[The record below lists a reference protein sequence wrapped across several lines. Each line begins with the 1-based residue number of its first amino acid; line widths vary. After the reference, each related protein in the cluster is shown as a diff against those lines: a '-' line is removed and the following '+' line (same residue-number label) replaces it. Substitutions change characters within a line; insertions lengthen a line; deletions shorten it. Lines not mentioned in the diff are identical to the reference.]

1 MKKYFDIFVRFC
13 RVGALTFGGGLSMLP
28 IIERELSEGEKPYL
42 EKEAISDNYA
52 MAQCAPGIIAVNTSI
67 LCGYQI
73 GGTLGGIVAAFGVC
87 VPSVIIILI
96 IATVMS
102 SFMTNHYV
110 AIALMGIRSG
120 VCALILNTIM
130 GLWKKSIIDKIT
142 FGIFAFAL
150 MLLVIVDLSPVYSVF
165 LGAFLGIAAHL
176 IMNRKSV
183 TK

>member
-1 MKKYFDIFVRFC
+1 
-13 RVGALTFGGGLSMLP
+13 MLP

-96 IATVMS
+96 IAAVMS

-150 MLLVIVDLSPVYSVF
+150 VLLMVVDLSPVYSVF

-176 IMNRKSV
+176 IMNRKRV

>member
-1 MKKYFDIFVRFC
+1 
-13 RVGALTFGGGLSMLP
+13 MLP

-96 IATVMS
+96 IAAVMS

-150 MLLVIVDLSPVYSVF
+150 VLLMVVDLSPVYSVF
-165 LGAFLGIAAHL
+165 LGAFLGITAHL
-176 IMNRKSV
+176 IMNKKSV

>member
-1 MKKYFDIFVRFC
+1 MSRRRPYFRRRAVNVAHYRTRIVRG
-13 RVGALTFGGGLSMLP
+13 R
-28 IIERELSEGEKPYL
+28 KPYL

>member
-1 MKKYFDIFVRFC
+1 
-13 RVGALTFGGGLSMLP
+13 
-28 IIERELSEGEKPYL
+28 
-42 EKEAISDNYA
+42 
-52 MAQCAPGIIAVNTSI
+52 MAQCAPDIIAVYTRI
-67 LCGYQI
+67 LFGYLI
-73 GGTLGGIVAAFGVC
+73 GGTIGGIVAAFGVC

-176 IMNRKSV
+176 IMNMKSV

>member
-1 MKKYFDIFVRFC
+1 
-13 RVGALTFGGGLSMLP
+13 MLP

-87 VPSVIIILI
+87 VPSVIIILL
-96 IATVMS
+96 IAAVMS

-150 MLLVIVDLSPVYSVF
+150 VLLVIVDLSPVYSVF

-176 IMNRKSV
+176 IMNKKSV

>member
-1 MKKYFDIFVRFC
+1 
-13 RVGALTFGGGLSMLP
+13 
-28 IIERELSEGEKPYL
+28 
-42 EKEAISDNYA
+42 

-176 IMNRKSV
+176 IMNKKSV